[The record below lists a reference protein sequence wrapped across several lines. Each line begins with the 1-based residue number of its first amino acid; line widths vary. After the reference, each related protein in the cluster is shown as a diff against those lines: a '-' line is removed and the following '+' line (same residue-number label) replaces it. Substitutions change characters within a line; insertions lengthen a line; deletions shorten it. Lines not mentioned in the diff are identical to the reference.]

1 MALPSAEDEISD
13 NELDERHIGDDPE
26 DSDDFLADFP
36 DDTEVR
42 SCSPEPDGRHAGHG
56 TLGIRF
62 GSFTPQRPR

>member
-13 NELDERHIGDDPE
+13 NELDERHIEDDPE

-42 SCSPEPDGRHAGHG
+42 SCSPEMAG
-56 TLGIRF
+56 TLDMAL
-62 GSFTPQRPR
+62 